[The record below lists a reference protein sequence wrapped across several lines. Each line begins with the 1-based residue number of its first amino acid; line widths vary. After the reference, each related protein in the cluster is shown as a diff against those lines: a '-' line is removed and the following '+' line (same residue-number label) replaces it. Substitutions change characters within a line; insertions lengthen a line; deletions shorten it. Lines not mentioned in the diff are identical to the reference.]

1 MNVEIL
7 KLIEKNARMSEAAIA
22 GVLGLTEEEV
32 RRELSEM
39 ESAGIIR
46 GYKGV
51 IDWERVD
58 GAAVSAII
66 ELKVVPKAGLGFEEV
81 AELISHYPEVESV
94 SLMSGA
100 CDLTVI
106 VTGSTFRDVSSF
118 VAKELT
124 VIDGVT
130 STATQFIMRRY
141 KEFGVELTG
150 SEDDGRGKISL

>member
-1 MNVEIL
+1 MNVRIL
-7 KLIEKNARMSEAAIA
+7 KLLESNARLSEGSIAAALGMSEA
-22 GVLGLTEEEV
+22 EV
-32 RRELSEM
+32 RREISEM
-39 ESAGIIR
+39 EAVGIIR

-51 IDWERVD
+51 IDWDKVD
-58 GAAVSAII
+58 EESVSAII

-106 VTGSTFRDVSSF
+106 VKGSTFRDVSTF
-118 VAKELT
+118 VAKELA

-141 KEFGVELTG
+141 KEFGVELMA
-150 SEDDGRGKISL
+150 SEDDGRRKVSL